1 MSKKVYFAGSIRGGR
16 DDARIYHEII
26 EHIQKTCTVLTEH
39 VGRED
44 YHVDEQGLLDE
55 AIYHQDMAW
64 LVESDLV
71 IAECTHPSL
80 GVGYELAYAEK
91 LGKPCYL
98 FYRDREVTL
107 SAMLTGNSYFKIYKY
122 KEKEVLFKIIDEI
135 IK

>member
-71 IAECTHPSL
+71 TQAKVLPTRKSSQGTSPTPP
-80 GVGYELAYAEK
+80 VG
-91 LGKPCYL
+91 
-98 FYRDREVTL
+98 DRL
-107 SAMLTGNSYFKIYKY
+107 HNY
-122 KEKEVLFKIIDEI
+122 
-135 IK
+135 